1 MEMSRAKR
9 IRILKDLQKTLM
21 SIQCITYSDQP
32 QALSDSIAEAELME
46 KVAEGMPKIKDCSDC
61 KYINITETEQN
72 RNESKI
78 SHICLLLNQRLLH
91 LNIHPL
97 LKPLCD
103 CPVNET
109 ISLCQAYRV
118 SRVGE
123 IEKISFQVLTELEPV
138 C

>member
-46 KVAEGMPKIKDCSDC
+46 KVAEGMPEKKDV
-61 KYINITETEQN
+61 
-72 RNESKI
+72 ESK
-78 SHICLLLNQRLLH
+78 
-91 LNIHPL
+91 
-97 LKPLCD
+97 
-103 CPVNET
+103 T
-109 ISLCQAYRV
+109 ILQDIREGDYDYGFNAALELCQAYRV